1 METTYTY
8 EKAVAAAQRIGWQT
22 DDIVGEDKPLDFSR
36 YFLPESLARVESL
49 NFLSDDE
56 KRLLNHIRGHG
67 YLYTFGLLEE
77 FILPLVLDHARSG
90 LDMDDHCTRTFLQ
103 FASEEAKPIHLFK
116 RFRDEFVKSFG
127 NACGVIAPPEDV
139 AKHVLPH
146 HPLAVALVILHIEW
160 MTQRHYFESVIDD
173 QALDPQF
180 KSLLRHH
187 WMEEAQ
193 LDTSMVYELVR
204 EMDTDAIAEGI
215 EGYLKISGSLDD
227 GMRAQAA
234 FDLEAFEQAAGRTL
248 DENERERF
256 LEVQHQALRWTFI
269 GTGMTHELF
278 LATVD
283 QILPGGKARL
293 MAIAPNFC

>member
-8 EKAVAAAQRIGWQT
+8 EKALAAAQRIGWQT

-36 YFLPESLARVESL
+36 YFLPESLARVEPL

-77 FILPLVLDHARSG
+77 FILPLVLGHARSG
-90 LDMDDHCTRTFLQ
+90 LDIDDHRTRTFLQ
-103 FASEEAKPIHLFK
+103 FASEEAKPVHLFK
-116 RFRDEFVKSFG
+116 RFRDEFVKVFG
-127 NACGVIAPPEDV
+127 HACGVIAPPEDV

-160 MTQRHYFESVIDD
+160 MTQRHYFESVIDN

-193 LDTSMVYELVR
+193 LDTLMVYELVR
-204 EMDTDAIAEGI
+204 EMDSDAIAEGI

-234 FDLEAFEQAAGRTL
+234 FDLEAFERAAGRSL
-248 DENERERF
+248 DEKERERF

-269 GTGMTHELF
+269 GTGMTHEQF

-283 QILPGGKARL
+283 QIQPGGKARL
-293 MAIAPNFC
+293 MAIAPTFC